1 MRIVT
6 DFPRRVQEEET
17 WIPMAD
23 GTRLA
28 ARIWRPVDAD
38 RHPVPAILEYL
49 PYRKRDLTAERD
61 VQSHAYWAGHGY
73 AGVRVD
79 IRGTGESDGVL
90 TDEYLPQEL
99 EDGLAILEW
108 LEAQNWCT
116 GDVGMID
123 TNGFLYLLDRN
134 NDMIVSGGFNIYPTE
149 IENVI
154 ADHPGVL
161 EVAVFGVPHEKW
173 GETPLAMVR
182 VKPGAQITETEIID
196 LVRQRLGSA
205 KKPSK
210 VVFTAEPLPLSNVG
224 KVLRSKL
231 REPYWAGQDRRISGA

>member
-1 MRIVT
+1 MSGADIEIRNEDGKVLGPNDPGEIVARFENGQMEEFWN
-6 DFPRRVQEEET
+6 DPEET
-17 WIPMAD
+17 
-23 GTRLA
+23 
-28 ARIWRPVDAD
+28 ARRM
-38 RHPVPAILEYL
+38 
-49 PYRKRDLTAERD
+49 
-61 VQSHAYWAGHGY
+61 
-73 AGVRVD
+73 
-79 IRGTGESDGVL
+79 
-90 TDEYLPQEL
+90 
-99 EDGLAILEW
+99 EDGW
-108 LEAQNWCT
+108 VKT